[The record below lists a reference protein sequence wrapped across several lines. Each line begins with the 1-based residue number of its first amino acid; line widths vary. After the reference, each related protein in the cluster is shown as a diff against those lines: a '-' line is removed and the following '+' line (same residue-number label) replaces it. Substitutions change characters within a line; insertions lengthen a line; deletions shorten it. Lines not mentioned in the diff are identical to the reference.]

1 MLEYKQSNFNS
12 ISHDILLISIKRAFG
27 TLNKLKCYEIAN
39 KTLEVA
45 KINNY
50 KEQLMQDLMNN
61 TKLKNNGQIY
71 TFSADNKNTAFD
83 TWLKVAFKDYLEE
96 SLNNN
101 NSKSKRMKI

>member
-1 MLEYKQSNFNS
+1 
-12 ISHDILLISIKRAFG
+12 
-27 TLNKLKCYEIAN
+27 
-39 KTLEVA
+39 
-45 KINNY
+45 
-50 KEQLMQDLMNN
+50 MNN

-96 SLNNN
+96 SLINN